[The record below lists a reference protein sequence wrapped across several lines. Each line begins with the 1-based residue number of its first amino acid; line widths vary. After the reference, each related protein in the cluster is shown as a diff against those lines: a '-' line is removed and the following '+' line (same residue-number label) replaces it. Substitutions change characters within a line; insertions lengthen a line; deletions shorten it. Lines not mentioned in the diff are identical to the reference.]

1 MEGSVRYFQKALR
14 LYSLFNIDGLLS
26 FSLSLSL
33 SLFCSFV
40 FKHIFKKFPMKV
52 LCVCKPERKI
62 ISKFDRIICFTFFFE
77 KWKLI
82 FLKEEKCLLVNKRLF
97 MLTPISNFQTIKHL
111 AKTGYFETKLS
122 WKVLTLP
129 QPTTVSLHS
138 NSLKERLEIKRWK
151 NVKCEAS
158 PRKIISITERIRS
171 V

>member
-1 MEGSVRYFQKALR
+1 MVSIL
-14 LYSLFNIDGLLS
+14 
-26 FSLSLSL
+26 SLSLSL
-33 SLFCSFV
+33 SFALLYLNIFLKSSLWKFYVFVSLKEKLFQSLTELSV
-40 FKHIFKKFPMKV
+40 SP
-52 LCVCKPERKI
+52 
-62 ISKFDRIICFTFFFE
+62 FFFE